1 MVFLD
6 GVTVTDV
13 ARMPSV
19 TVTVQEADLPLPSL
33 AVAVM
38 MAVPFARAETQPPL
52 TVATAALL
60 LLQESERSVA
70 FSGQTVAE
78 RETVMPMFS
87 DMTIRFSSTEFTGT
101 AALVTVT
108 VR

>member
-38 MAVPFARAETQPPL
+38 MAVPFARAETPL